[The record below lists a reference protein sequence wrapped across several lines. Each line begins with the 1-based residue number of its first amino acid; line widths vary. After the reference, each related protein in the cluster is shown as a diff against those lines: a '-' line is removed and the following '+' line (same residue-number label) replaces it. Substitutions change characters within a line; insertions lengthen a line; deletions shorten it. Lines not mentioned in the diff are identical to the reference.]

1 MSTPPPERARR
12 QFDTTVNVQ
21 TLVFSAI
28 AAAGGAIVM
37 WYSLVGRVSTLEDHD
52 RQQEAHFQQIERAL
66 DQQRTDVKE
75 QLRGIGQD
83 VKDTNKKLDD
93 LSQQL
98 YQNAA
103 GNRPDTRRWAR

>member
-1 MSTPPPERARR
+1 MGTS
-12 QFDTTVNVQ
+12 QGGFFDVKVNVQ
-21 TLVFSAI
+21 SLVMSAI

-37 WYSLVGRVSTLEDHD
+37 WYSLVGRVQTLEDHD
-52 RQQEAHFQQIERAL
+52 KQHEVHFSQVERAL

-93 LSQQL
+93 LTQQL
-98 YQNAA
+98 ILNSA
-103 GNRPDTRRWAR
+103 GGRPDIRRWAR